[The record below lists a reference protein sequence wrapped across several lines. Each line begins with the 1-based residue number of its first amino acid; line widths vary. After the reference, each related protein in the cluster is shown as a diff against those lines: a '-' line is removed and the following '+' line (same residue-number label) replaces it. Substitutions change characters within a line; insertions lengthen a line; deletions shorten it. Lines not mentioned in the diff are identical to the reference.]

1 MSKTKL
7 CVMFGGRSSEHN
19 ISCISAEAVLNN
31 CDKEKYEIFPVGITK
46 DGVWWLYKGDFS
58 RIGNG
63 EWERDSENLVP
74 AVLSPCSVHKGL
86 VVFNKPEKKY
96 DILPLDC
103 IIPVMHGE
111 NGEDGR
117 LQGLMEASG
126 VAYVGCK
133 TCSSALTMD
142 KAFTKT
148 VLDLHG
154 IPQARWYSFTAAD
167 FFGNEG
173 EWTEKLSGLG
183 YPMYVKPA
191 NAGSSLGISKVKAP
205 EGLREA
211 VELAARIDNKI
222 VAEENICGMEIEVAL
237 LEERDGVKATCCGQI
252 CSEADFYSYE
262 SKYVSPQSFCVIP
275 APLSEDVSD
284 KVIATAKRVFSL
296 LDCRGLSR
304 ADFFVKDSGEVIF
317 NEINTFPGFTS
328 ISMYPKLWEYCGI
341 GFKELVDRLV
351 GFATEEDKA

>member
-1 MSKTKL
+1 
-7 CVMFGGRSSEHN
+7 MFGGRSSEHN
-19 ISCISAEAVLNN
+19 ISCISAKTVLES
-31 CDKEKYEIFPVGITK
+31 CDKDKYEVFPVGITK

-58 RIGNG
+58 KIGSG
-63 EWERDSENLVP
+63 EWESDKENLYP

-86 VVFNKPEKKY
+86 IVFNKPKKKY

-148 VLDLHG
+148 ILDRHEVC
-154 IPQARWYSFTAAD
+154 QAKWQSFFAEEFYKNRALIS
-167 FFGNEG
+167 
-173 EWTEKLSGLG
+173 EKLSQLG
-183 YPMYVKPA
+183 YPLYIKPA
-191 NAGSSLGISKVKAP
+191 NAGSSLGISKVKNPQELEA
-205 EGLREA
+205 A
-211 VELAARIDNKI
+211 VELAAKIDRKI
-222 VAEENICGMEIEVAL
+222 VAEENIDGLEIEVAL
-237 LEERDGVKATCCGQI
+237 LEEEDGLKASVCGQI

-262 SKYVSPQSFCVIP
+262 SKYVSTQSFSRIP
-275 APLSEDVSD
+275 APLSEEVSD

-304 ADFFVKDSGEVIF
+304 ADFFVKADGTVVF
-317 NEINTFPGFTS
+317 NEINTFPGFTA

-341 GFKELVDRLV
+341 ALPELVDRLI
-351 GFATEEDKA
+351 GFAIKEQKA